1 MEDAIFDDP
10 DKAGIYS
17 KWNKRR
23 QEVLDRAKL
32 YASSSVLRGS
42 ESTFKTELLQTQQN
56 PTYFNKETNPYI
68 RSWTQQMQQGV
79 SDSVQDP
86 RGVVQTTK
94 IEFLEDILAN
104 EERYN
109 QLKSRSSEIRSER
122 LRVGNRS
129 SDKGILYVRHF
140 GAGLLEDG
148 MLDPSKEFGDARI
161 GPGGGNTAAVNQ
173 TLMQGKIRDAS
184 SPGSSLSE
192 KIVAQRFKKGEGI
205 TSVGDLS
212 TDFIG
217 YANRPDR
224 VGVFSGSH
232 LAVGRNEIDIITQAG
247 GQPGERALIG
257 KNKPIASLLFSLAGR
272 DEGALDQEMLD
283 LKLREILPA
292 WEEEQIKA
300 FKEGGGEDRLLKN
313 TRQLYGATTNQNL
326 RLASRDTLE
335 KVKPRQTKIRRRNKM
350 ATDLADS
357 GEMSRAVSRGIRASR
372 QLRISS
378 VKSSIKAV
386 HRMI

>member
-1 MEDAIFDDP
+1 MQDMIFDNP
-10 DKAGIYS
+10 DKSDIYE
-17 KWNKRR
+17 KWAIRR
-23 QEVLDRAKL
+23 WNALNSSRLQEFIK
-32 YASSSVLRGS
+32 
-42 ESTFKTELLQTQQN
+42 EKNLQTQTN
-56 PTYFNKETNPYI
+56 PTYFNRETNPHI

-104 EERYN
+104 EKRYE
-109 QLKSRSSEIRSER
+109 QLKARSSEIRTQQI
-122 LRVGNRS
+122 RVGDVS
-129 SDKGILYVRHF
+129 IGKGVQYVRHF

-148 MLDPSKEFGDARI
+148 ILDPSKEFVSELSGA
-161 GPGGGNTAAVNQ
+161 GNTSAVNKNFIEEK
-173 TLMQGKIRDAS
+173 LRKAS
-184 SPGSSLSE
+184 LPGTSLSE
-192 KIVAQRFKKGEGI
+192 KIVAQRLKKGEGI

-224 VGVFSGSH
+224 VGAFSGSH
-232 LAVGRNEIDIITQAG
+232 LAVARNQIDSIMQGG

-257 KNKPIASLLFSLAGR
+257 KNKPVASLLFSLG
-272 DEGALDQEMLD
+272 ETEFDQNMLEVK
-283 LKLREILPA
+283 LKEILPA

-335 KVKPRQTKIRRRNKM
+335 KVKPRQTKIQRRNRM

-357 GEMSRAVSRGIRASR
+357 GEMSRAVSRGIKASR